1 MNAPPLT
8 TDPAP
13 SWPLA
18 PTADAAD
25 VTLPPPPLAGR
36 HLVLGVTGGVA
47 AYKAAQLVRDLQ
59 RAGASVQVVM
69 TEAATHFVG
78 TATFQALSGR
88 PVFTGAFDTRIDDGM
103 AHIELSR
110 NADAIIIAPA
120 SADFL
125 AKVTHGLCDDLLST
139 LCLARD
145 VPLLVAPAMNRQMWQ
160 NAATQR
166 NINQLR
172 ADGVQVLGPDAG
184 EQACGEVGAGR
195 MLEPAVLV
203 EELSDFFTPKALQ
216 GKRILMTAGPTYEAI
231 DPVRGITNLSSGKMG
246 YALAQ
251 ACRQAGALV
260 TLVSGPTALPR
271 PYGVRFLPVQS
282 AQQMLDTVMAEL
294 DMAASTISIDCF
306 IGVAAV
312 ADWRPLQVASQKIKK
327 ERVLAQDGT
336 ILTGADG
343 TSHAGTGTAGA
354 GDTSYAGMGSARTGG
369 TSHTGTAPAGAD
381 RPSRTGTVPADTLT
395 LALTQTPDI
404 LASVARRPDAPYCVG
419 FAAESEDLV
428 HHATEKRARK
438 GIPLLVGNLGPATF
452 GQDDNTLILVDEH
465 GTRTLPAGSKTAL
478 ARWLAQELGRR
489 LPA

>member
-69 TEAATHFVG
+69 TGAATHFVG
-78 TATFQALSGR
+78 TATFQALSGK

-110 NADAIIIAPA
+110 NADAIVIAPA

-203 EELSDFFTPKALQ
+203 EELSDFFTPKTLQ

-327 ERVLAQDGT
+327 ERVLAQD
-336 ILTGADG
+336 D
-343 TSHAGTGTAGA
+343 
-354 GDTSYAGMGSARTGG
+354 M
-369 TSHTGTAPAGAD
+369 
-381 RPSRTGTVPADTLT
+381 T
-395 LALTQTPDI
+395 LALTQNPDI

-419 FAAESEDLV
+419 FAAESEDLL
-428 HHATEKRARK
+428 HHATEKRIRK
-438 GIPLLVGNLGPATF
+438 GVPLLVGNLGPATF

>member
-69 TEAATHFVG
+69 TGAATHFVG
-78 TATFQALSGR
+78 TATFQALSGK

-110 NADAIIIAPA
+110 NADAIVIAPA

-327 ERVLAQDGT
+327 ERVLAQD
-336 ILTGADG
+336 D
-343 TSHAGTGTAGA
+343 
-354 GDTSYAGMGSARTGG
+354 M
-369 TSHTGTAPAGAD
+369 
-381 RPSRTGTVPADTLT
+381 T
-395 LALTQTPDI
+395 LALTQNPDI

>member
-1 MNAPPLT
+1 M
-8 TDPAP
+8 
-13 SWPLA
+13 
-18 PTADAAD
+18 
-25 VTLPPPPLAGR
+25 TLPPPPLAGR

-110 NADAIIIAPA
+110 NADAIVIAPA

-203 EELSDFFTPKALQ
+203 EELSDFFTPKTLQ

-327 ERVLAQDGT
+327 ERGLAQDGT

-354 GDTSYAGMGSARTGG
+354 
-369 TSHTGTAPAGAD
+369 D
-381 RPSRTGTVPADTLT
+381 RLSRTGTVPADTLT
-395 LALTQTPDI
+395 LALTQNPDI

>member
-18 PTADAAD
+18 PAADAAD
-25 VTLPPPPLAGR
+25 VALPPPPLAGR

-69 TEAATHFVG
+69 TKAATHFVG
-78 TATFQALSGR
+78 TATFQALSGK
-88 PVFTGAFDTRIDDGM
+88 PVFTSAFDTRIADGM

-110 NADAIIIAPA
+110 NADAIVIAPA

-145 VPLLVAPAMNRQMWQ
+145 IPLLVAPAMNRQMWQ

-184 EQACGEVGAGR
+184 DQACGEVGAGR

-327 ERVLAQDGT
+327 ERVLAQD
-336 ILTGADG
+336 D
-343 TSHAGTGTAGA
+343 
-354 GDTSYAGMGSARTGG
+354 M
-369 TSHTGTAPAGAD
+369 
-381 RPSRTGTVPADTLT
+381 T
-395 LALTQTPDI
+395 LALTQNPDI

-438 GIPLLVGNLGPATF
+438 GVPLLVGNLGPATV

>member
-78 TATFQALSGR
+78 TATFQALSGK
-88 PVFTGAFDTRIDDGM
+88 PVFTSAFDTRIADGM

-110 NADAIIIAPA
+110 NADAIVIAPA

-125 AKVTHGLCDDLLST
+125 AKVAHGLCDDLLST

-145 VPLLVAPAMNRQMWQ
+145 IPLLVAPAMNRQMWQ
-160 NAATQR
+160 NPATQR

-271 PYGVRFLPVQS
+271 PHGVRFLPVQS

-327 ERVLAQDGT
+327 ERVLAQD
-336 ILTGADG
+336 D
-343 TSHAGTGTAGA
+343 
-354 GDTSYAGMGSARTGG
+354 M
-369 TSHTGTAPAGAD
+369 
-381 RPSRTGTVPADTLT
+381 T
-395 LALTQTPDI
+395 LALTQNPDI

-438 GIPLLVGNLGPATF
+438 GVPLLVGNLGPATF